1 MDYRQPHEVLLFF
14 GKGKNW
20 GRGNKECLVAQQQ
33 YYRQLQLE
41 GKVLR
46 TGLQVHETG
55 LFVSLFVDSDAT
67 LCAILEQDPA
77 LREEVAEVLQAI
89 PLLTELREAV

>member
-14 GKGKNW
+14 GKGKKQ
-20 GRGNKECLVAQQQ
+20 GPGDSACLTAQQEF
-33 YYRQLQLE
+33 YEQLQRE

-46 TGLQVHETG
+46 MGLQVHGAG
-55 LFVSLFVDSDAT
+55 LFVSLFVASDVE

-77 LREEVAEVLQAI
+77 VRADVAEVLQAI
-89 PLLTELREAV
+89 PLKLGIRN

>member
-20 GRGNKECLVAQQQ
+20 AQGDKGSLAAQQQ
-33 YYRQLQLE
+33 YYRQLQQE
-41 GKVLR
+41 GQVLR

-55 LFVSLFVDSDAT
+55 LFVSLFVTSDAA

-77 LREEVAEVLQAI
+77 LRDGVAEVLQAI
-89 PLLTELREAV
+89 PLLTDIRETV